1 MKKIMM
7 IFGVILFA
15 TTILTSCGGKTPE
28 EFAKEMCNEMDNGT
42 GLMQIVGKVVEERKK
57 HDDKWFSEYKD
68 EVARLGCA
76 HQ

>member
-1 MKKIMM
+1 MKKNRTV
-7 IFGVILFA
+7 FGGILFA
-15 TTILTSCGGKTPE
+15 SLILTSCGGKSSQ

-42 GLMQIVGKVVEERKK
+42 GLLQIAGKVGKERQN
-57 HDDKWFSEYKD
+57 HDDKWFADYKA

>member
-1 MKKIMM
+1 MKKVTTV
-7 IFGVILFA
+7 FGAILFA
-15 TTILTSCGGKTPE
+15 ATILSSCGGKTPQ

-42 GLMQIVGKVVEERKK
+42 GLMQIAGKVGKEKKK
-57 HDDKWFSEYKD
+57 HDDKWFADYKA